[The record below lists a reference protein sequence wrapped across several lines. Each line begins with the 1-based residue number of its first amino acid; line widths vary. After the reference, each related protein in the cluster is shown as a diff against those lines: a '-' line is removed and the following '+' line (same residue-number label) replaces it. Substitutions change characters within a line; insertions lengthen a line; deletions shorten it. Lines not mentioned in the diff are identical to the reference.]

1 MKRPALSL
9 WLCGSA
15 SCNIGL
21 PPAMASFEAA
31 LPAPEPDGACVAQND
46 SPTSIIRDDDAGREA
61 NYALVAGVVRQLFFL
76 KGLTVDEVYRFV
88 DAMVEERFEPDEV
101 IFPQGAE
108 GDRFYIIR
116 AGSCAIE
123 LDGVGKV
130 KEIPAGGA
138 APASFVVGRI
148 DQTLG
153 AVACFGIDAPTFDAL
168 VATCN
173 ARLVAP
179 LKKLSGIT
187 LAPPDAH
194 YALGAFLG
202 DGQFAEVFSARPAEE
217 DGAERAIKVVD
228 LSRHDAGVSAGLVAE
243 VEAMRRLRGHANV
256 LNVYDCYL
264 SGSKLSV
271 VLDLCRGGDLFDRIV
286 ASGRLPER
294 DARVATAQLL
304 DAVAHCHALDVHRD
318 LKPENILCLEAPGDP
333 DEDVLKVGDF
343 GLACA
348 LPPGEVLRVVAGTP
362 QYAAPE
368 VVNSTPDGPG
378 YGHAS
383 DLYSLGMVLYVML
396 AGVLPETLEE
406 DPADTLD
413 GPDFD
418 GCSVAA
424 RALVRDLVARDPAQR
439 PTPAEALDSLWFSKL
454 ARSKSLRLASKDAW
468 TSLCLDRQRTA
479 TKARWAAV
487 RHAVLG
493 VSTFKAPGA
502 LKVAATAPA
511 AAARPPEP
519 PSPSEPDTPEL
530 LRATPAEPDTPEL
543 LRATPAE
550 PEVPRALPDV
560 REAPEGKPPGSPAVV
575 AFSLGTP
582 TPLDT
587 GSPLAGADVVE
598 FELVP

>member
-1 MKRPALSL
+1 MGGYTKHVVLGYFGELALL
-9 WLCGSA
+9 YDAPRSA
-15 SCNIGL
+15 S
-21 PPAMASFEAA
+21 
-31 LPAPEPDGACVAQND
+31 
-46 SPTSIIRDDDAGREA
+46 
-61 NYALVAGVVRQLFFL
+61 VRA
-76 KGLTVDEVYRFV
+76 V
-88 DAMVEERFEPDEV
+88 
-101 IFPQGAE
+101 
-108 GDRFYIIR
+108 
-116 AGSCAIE
+116 
-123 LDGVGKV
+123 
-130 KEIPAGGA
+130 
-138 APASFVVGRI
+138 
-148 DQTLG
+148 G

-304 DAVAHCHALDVHRD
+304 DAVAHCHALDVVHRD
-318 LKPENILCLEAPGDP
+318 LKPENILYLEAPGDP

-424 RALVRDLVARDPAQR
+424 RALVRDLVARDPARR

-454 ARSKSLRLASKDAW
+454 ARSKSLRLASKDAR

-493 VSTFKAPGA
+493 VSTFKAPKGA

-519 PSPSEPDTPEL
+519 PSPSEPDTPELLRATPAEPDTPEL

-582 TPLDT
+582 TPLDA

>member
-1 MKRPALSL
+1 
-9 WLCGSA
+9 
-15 SCNIGL
+15 
-21 PPAMASFEAA
+21 
-31 LPAPEPDGACVAQND
+31 
-46 SPTSIIRDDDAGREA
+46 
-61 NYALVAGVVRQLFFL
+61 VRA
-76 KGLTVDEVYRFV
+76 V
-88 DAMVEERFEPDEV
+88 
-101 IFPQGAE
+101 
-108 GDRFYIIR
+108 
-116 AGSCAIE
+116 
-123 LDGVGKV
+123 
-130 KEIPAGGA
+130 
-138 APASFVVGRI
+138 
-148 DQTLG
+148 G

-217 DGAERAIKVVD
+217 DGVERAIKVVD

-304 DAVAHCHALDVHRD
+304 DAVAHCHALDVARRRAGNQNIQPDFYVSALERFRHDFFCRASIISTQVHRD
-318 LKPENILCLEAPGDP
+318 LKPENILYLEAPGDP

-454 ARSKSLRLASKDAW
+454 ARSKSLRLASKDAR
-468 TSLCLDRQRTA
+468 TSLDLDRQRTA

-493 VSTFKAPGA
+493 VSTFKAPKGA

-511 AAARPPEP
+511 AAAKGALKVAATAPAPAPRPPEP

>member
-1 MKRPALSL
+1 M
-9 WLCGSA
+9 
-15 SCNIGL
+15 
-21 PPAMASFEAA
+21 
-31 LPAPEPDGACVAQND
+31 
-46 SPTSIIRDDDAGREA
+46 
-61 NYALVAGVVRQLFFL
+61 
-76 KGLTVDEVYRFV
+76 
-88 DAMVEERFEPDEV
+88 
-101 IFPQGAE
+101 
-108 GDRFYIIR
+108 R
-116 AGSCAIE
+116 A
-123 LDGVGKV
+123 V
-130 KEIPAGGA
+130 
-138 APASFVVGRI
+138 
-148 DQTLG
+148 G

-304 DAVAHCHALDVHRD
+304 DAVAHCHALDVVHRD
-318 LKPENILCLEAPGDP
+318 LKPENILYLEAPGDP

-424 RALVRDLVARDPAQR
+424 RALVRDLVVRDPARR

-454 ARSKSLRLASKDAW
+454 ARSKSLRLASKDAR

-493 VSTFKAPGA
+493 VSTFKAPKGA
-502 LKVAATAPA
+502 LKVAAGAPSTCCL
-511 AAARPPEP
+511 PET
-519 PSPSEPDTPEL
+519 SQN
-530 LRATPAEPDTPEL
+530 
-543 LRATPAE
+543 
-550 PEVPRALPDV
+550 LP
-560 REAPEGKPPGSPAVV
+560 
-575 AFSLGTP
+575 
-582 TPLDT
+582 
-587 GSPLAGADVVE
+587 
-598 FELVP
+598 

>member
-1 MKRPALSL
+1 M
-9 WLCGSA
+9 
-15 SCNIGL
+15 
-21 PPAMASFEAA
+21 
-31 LPAPEPDGACVAQND
+31 
-46 SPTSIIRDDDAGREA
+46 
-61 NYALVAGVVRQLFFL
+61 
-76 KGLTVDEVYRFV
+76 
-88 DAMVEERFEPDEV
+88 
-101 IFPQGAE
+101 
-108 GDRFYIIR
+108 R
-116 AGSCAIE
+116 A
-123 LDGVGKV
+123 V
-130 KEIPAGGA
+130 
-138 APASFVVGRI
+138 
-148 DQTLG
+148 G

-304 DAVAHCHALDVHRD
+304 DAVAHCHALDVARRRAGNQTIQPDFYVSALERFRHDFLCRASIISTQVHRD
-318 LKPENILCLEAPGDP
+318 LKPENILYLEAPGDP

-424 RALVRDLVARDPAQR
+424 RALVRDLVARDPAAR

-454 ARSKSLRLASKDAW
+454 ARSKSLRLASKDAR

-493 VSTFKAPGA
+493 VSTFKAPKGA

-519 PSPSEPDTPEL
+519 PSPSEPDTPELLRATPAEPDTPEL